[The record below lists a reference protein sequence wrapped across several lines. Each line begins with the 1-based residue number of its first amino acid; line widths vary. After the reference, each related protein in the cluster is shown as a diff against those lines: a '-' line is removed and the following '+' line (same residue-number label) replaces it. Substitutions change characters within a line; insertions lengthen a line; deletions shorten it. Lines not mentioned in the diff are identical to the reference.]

1 MFVHNKDLDVIGMMC
16 RDKEAA
22 ADGSGYNET
31 TSVPA
36 PDHGDGGR

>member
-1 MFVHNKDLDVIGMMC
+1 MFVHDKNLDVIGIMC

-31 TSVPA
+31 TLVPT
-36 PDHGDGGR
+36 PDHRDGGR